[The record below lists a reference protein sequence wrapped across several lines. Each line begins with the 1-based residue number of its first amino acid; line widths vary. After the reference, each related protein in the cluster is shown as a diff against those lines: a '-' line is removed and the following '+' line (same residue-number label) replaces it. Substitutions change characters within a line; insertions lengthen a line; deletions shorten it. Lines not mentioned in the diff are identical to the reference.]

1 MKNIIMVDINKIKPY
16 PNNPRVNATDV
27 GAVLRSIREY
37 GYRQPIVVDKN
48 YVVIIG
54 HTRLQALKALAYKEI
69 PVVVED
75 SLSDEKVRQLRIIDN
90 KVGELSEWE
99 SDKLTKE
106 LNDLVGEN
114 WYTGFTPDEVEFFI
128 GGQTV
133 NTLDIVEISDKK
145 ESDEVSSVKESD
157 EENNIPVVTKEVIG
171 KVEIEFDNVK
181 QKNLFKTFLRQLN
194 TIYPELNPSACF
206 MKWIRER
213 MTSNGK
219 NN

>member
-1 MKNIIMVDINKIKPY
+1 MVDINKVKPY
-16 PNNPRVNATDV
+16 PNNPRANATAV

-54 HTRLQALKALAYKEI
+54 HTRLQALKALDYKEI

-106 LNDLVGEN
+106 LNDLLGK
-114 WYTGFTPDEVEFFI
+114 I
-128 GGQTV
+128 GILVLLLMKLSFSLG
-133 NTLDIVEISDKK
+133 DK
-145 ESDEVSSVKESD
+145 
-157 EENNIPVVTKEVIG
+157 P
-171 KVEIEFDNVK
+171 
-181 QKNLFKTFLRQLN
+181 
-194 TIYPELNPSACF
+194 
-206 MKWIRER
+206 
-213 MTSNGK
+213 
-219 NN
+219 